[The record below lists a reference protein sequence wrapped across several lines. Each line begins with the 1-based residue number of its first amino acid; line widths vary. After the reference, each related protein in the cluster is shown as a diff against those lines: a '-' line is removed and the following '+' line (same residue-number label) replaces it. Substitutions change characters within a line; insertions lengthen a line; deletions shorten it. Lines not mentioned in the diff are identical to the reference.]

1 MKKMLIACLVGSMAG
16 ALAIPAQ
23 AADVD
28 LTGLGFVQYGDA
40 QSYSMPIANYQY
52 GFNTNTGPFAIDSSP
67 GQISALTVLGTG
79 TEGVPVT
86 NNFSGMDNAYS
97 TPSGVSGA
105 TFFYA
110 NDFTY
115 RGTLGTVANNLATT
129 WDTSLAALKTFLD
142 GEQMVV
148 FFNNNQEN
156 SLGTAAQSLA
166 AWARVWITN
175 AAGTVVG
182 ATYEFTNMDG
192 AYNLVSQGG
201 GGVFMGDV
209 TTYNAPGS
217 GPGDPST
224 FTGPSP
230 TDFVLS
236 GGAICVATGG
246 AIVTPI
252 PVPCGSDPSLVGG
265 DTISGDISHNLGADH
280 VAYSILFPELNADLT
295 ALFGN
300 GALDLTQYTLHADV
314 RLGCE
319 ALTVAATG
327 PGGKLEYTNTQL
339 ANWMDCGV
347 FNGFGNELNNG
358 YEQIFIGTAVV
369 EVCPPT
375 DPLCNPTVPEPGSLA
390 LMALALSTLGVI
402 TRRRSSRKGPRDS
415 SR

>member
-40 QSYSMPIANYQY
+40 QSYSMPVANYQY

-79 TEGVPVT
+79 SEGKPIT
-86 NNFSGMDNAYS
+86 NNFLGMDNAYS

-115 RGTLGTVANNLATT
+115 RGTLGTVANNLDTT
-129 WDTSLAALKTFLD
+129 WDTSLSALKTFLS

-148 FFNNNQEN
+148 FFNNNQEK
-156 SLGTAAQSLA
+156 SLGTAAESLA
-166 AWARVWITN
+166 AWARVWITD
-175 AAGTVVG
+175 ATGAVVG

-236 GGAICVATGG
+236 GGALCVGTGG
-246 AIVTPI
+246 IYGTTPT
-252 PVPCGSDPSLVGG
+252 PVSCGTVAGLGE
-265 DTISGDISHNLGADH
+265 TISGTIDHNLGADH

-295 ALFGN
+295 ALFGD
-300 GALDLTQYTLHADV
+300 GTLDLTQYTLHADV

-319 ALTVAATG
+319 ALSVAATG
-327 PGGKLEYTNTQL
+327 PGGKLEYADPLL
-339 ANWMDCGV
+339 ANWMECGV

-358 YEQIFIGTAVV
+358 FEQIFIGTAVV
-369 EVCPPT
+369 EVCPPE